1 MDSSIDEAIAK
12 AKAQAT
18 RLPAIIN
25 ARKLTMSDLESSS
38 LDVESW
44 LQVDKYGLH
53 LDKSQEALE
62 ALLVEIDL
70 NEIVP
75 VYMVRFGKNPPN
87 YCRSY
92 DGVTTFGSPKPWELT
107 VREGQHLD
115 ADCRGQYSAVE
126 IPMTLT
132 EAVELKRDRKTVEG
146 GTRIGYTTSI
156 TGYRPFQKFWNECE
170 KKGLTDAVVTS
181 SLTRPARATATS
193 GAWSSTRSSNEM
205 LGDRRRHQGCRRP
218 PPRQGFHERR
228 AARPARGAGM
238 PAATCLPSVIG
249 PARGQDP
256 RSSRRSFRSAE
267 GVLRNH
273 LLCRRGLS

>member
-1 MDSSIDEAIAK
+1 MDSLIDEAIAE
-12 AKAQAT
+12 AKAQAS
-18 RLPAIIN
+18 RLPVIIN
-25 ARKLTMSDLESSS
+25 ARKLTMSDLEASS

-170 KKGLTDAVVTS
+170 KKGLTDAVVKVK
-181 SLTRPARATATS
+181 LAYETRK
-193 GAWSSTRSSNEM
+193 SNGNEWGVVTYEQM
-205 LGDRRRHQGCRRP
+205 LSD
-218 PPRQGFHERR
+218 
-228 AARPARGAGM
+228 
-238 PAATCLPSVIG
+238 
-249 PARGQDP
+249 
-256 RSSRRSFRSAE
+256 
-267 GVLRNH
+267 
-273 LLCRRGLS
+273 